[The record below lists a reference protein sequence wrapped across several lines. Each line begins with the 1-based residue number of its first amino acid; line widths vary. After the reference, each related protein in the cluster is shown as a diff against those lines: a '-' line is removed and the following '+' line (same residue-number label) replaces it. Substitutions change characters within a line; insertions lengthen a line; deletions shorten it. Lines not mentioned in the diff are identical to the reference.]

1 MQEYWSGLPFSTPG
15 DLPDPGIKPVSLALA
30 CGFFTTAPNL
40 GNPKTVLT
48 KNQVSWHL
56 KLGLPDFQTS
66 QHRYSQF
73 KPLSLCYS
81 VEQPEL
87 TYT

>member
-1 MQEYWSGLPFSTPG
+1 MQFFNAVTGEA
-15 DLPDPGIKPVSLALA
+15 GI
-30 CGFFTTAPNL
+30 
-40 GNPKTVLT
+40 
-48 KNQVSWHL
+48 
-56 KLGLPDFQTS
+56 PDFQTS

-73 KPLSLCYS
+73 KPPSLCYS